1 MPSRVR
7 LIAIDIDGTLL
18 PTSSTTISRRNRR
31 ALSEAQAA
39 GIQIV
44 IATGRRHQ
52 FAEPVLAQVGLS
64 PRTVLISSN
73 GSVTRYF
80 DGELIERNL
89 LSTATARAL
98 CPALR
103 PFGQT
108 MVFTFDR
115 QDKPSL
121 VVESTAA
128 LQRKIGVWV
137 ESNRPDMMEIAP
149 LERAFDQDEAPIQ
162 AMLCGNI
169 AEVRAAQQAL
179 EGTGL
184 ATAVAMHRTE
194 YAERDLGILDLLP
207 PHCSKGQA
215 LEDYARSLGL
225 GASEVMAIGDNFN
238 DQAMLEF
245 AGSAVLMANAGVEM
259 QALADQ
265 RGWATTLSNDEDG
278 VAATLEP
285 LIRSAQQAKKVTRFA
300 PEVVP
305 SEAGSGDR

>member
-1 MPSRVR
+1 MPSKVR

-18 PTSSTTISRRNRR
+18 PSSGTTISRRNRR
-31 ALSEAQAA
+31 ALRDAQTA
-39 GIQIV
+39 GLHIV

-64 PRTVLISSN
+64 PRTVMISSN
-73 GSVTRYF
+73 GSVIRHF
-80 DGELIERNL
+80 DGVLIQRNL
-89 LSTATARAL
+89 LSVVTARAL

-128 LQRKIGVWV
+128 LQRKIGIWV

-149 LERAFDQDEAPIQ
+149 PLERAFDQDEAPIQ
-162 AMLCGNI
+162 GMLCGDI

-179 EGTGL
+179 EDTDL

-207 PHCSKGQA
+207 PHS
-215 LEDYARSLGL
+215 
-225 GASEVMAIGDNFN
+225 
-238 DQAMLEF
+238 
-245 AGSAVLMANAGVEM
+245 
-259 QALADQ
+259 
-265 RGWATTLSNDEDG
+265 
-278 VAATLEP
+278 
-285 LIRSAQQAKKVTRFA
+285 
-300 PEVVP
+300 
-305 SEAGSGDR
+305 

>member
-31 ALSEAQAA
+31 ALNDAQAA
-39 GIQIV
+39 GIHIV

-64 PRTVLISSN
+64 PRTVMISSN
-73 GSVTRYF
+73 GSVIRHF
-80 DGELIERNL
+80 DGELIQRNL
-89 LSTATARAL
+89 LSVVTARAL

-128 LQRKIGVWV
+128 LQRKIGIWV

-162 AMLCGNI
+162 GMLCGNI

-179 EGTGL
+179 EGTDL

-207 PHCSKGQA
+207 PHCSKGYA
-215 LEDYARSLGL
+215 LEEYARSLGL
-225 GASEVMAIGDNFN
+225 GAAEVMAIGDNFN

-259 QALADQ
+259 RALADQ
-265 RGWATTLSNDEDG
+265 RGWAIALSNDEDG
-278 VAATLEP
+278 VAATLDP
-285 LIRSAQQAKKVTRFA
+285 LIRSEQQAKKVTQFA
-300 PEVVP
+300 SEVVP
-305 SEAGSGDR
+305 SETGSRDR